1 MEKIS
6 VIGIGRLGLCFSLTL
21 EKGGYDVIGVDI
33 KQDYVN
39 AINSKTFNSFEP
51 GVTDHLKKVKVQGIE
66 PYQDLVGPRNV
77 FREDKVSISDE
88 ETNLSLL
95 KEAPEKNDR
104 FIKTKNPLQ

>member
-1 MEKIS
+1 MIDKEQIQHIAGLVKIK
-6 VIGIGRLGLCFSLTL
+6 LTTS
-21 EKGGYDVIGVDI
+21 DI
-33 KQDYVN
+33 KKYQKHLGSILNYV
-39 AINSKTFNSFEP
+39 
-51 GVTDHLKKVKVQGIE
+51 DHLKKVKVQGIE